1 MNINPEYNESDSD
14 INAMT
19 MMQKS
24 MGILWESFI
33 EPAEAD
39 MDEEQIAIVAL
50 VGMTFQIIAEKAYAY
65 ENSWAKFP
73 TRTKKKAMHFPEINP

>member
-39 MDEEQIAIVAL
+39 MDEDQIAIVGL
-50 VGMTFQIIAEKAYAY
+50 IGITFKMIAEKAYAY
-65 ENSWAKFP
+65 EKLMGEVPNEDEEES
-73 TRTKKKAMHFPEINP
+73 NPFSRN

>member
-65 ENSWAKFP
+65 EKLMGEVPNEDEEES
-73 TRTKKKAMHFPEINP
+73 NPFSRN

>member
-19 MMQKS
+19 MMNKS

-65 ENSWAKFP
+65 EKLMGEVPNEDEEESKPFS
-73 TRTKKKAMHFPEINP
+73 RN

>member
-1 MNINPEYNESDSD
+1 MNINAEYNESDSD

-65 ENSWAKFP
+65 EKLMGEVPNEDEEESKPFS
-73 TRTKKKAMHFPEINP
+73 RN

>member
-14 INAMT
+14 INAVT

-39 MDEEQIAIVAL
+39 MDEEQIAM
-50 VGMTFQIIAEKAYAY
+50 VGLIGITFQMIAEKAYAY
-65 ENSWAKFP
+65 EKLMGEVPNEGEEENFNS
-73 TRTKKKAMHFPEINP
+73 RN

>member
-39 MDEEQIAIVAL
+39 MDEDQIAIVGL
-50 VGMTFQIIAEKAYAY
+50 IGITFKMIAEKAYAY
-65 ENSWAKFP
+65 EKIMGEVPNEDEEES
-73 TRTKKKAMHFPEINP
+73 NPFSRN

>member
-19 MMQKS
+19 MMNKS

-65 ENSWAKFP
+65 EKLMGEVPNEDEKESKPFS
-73 TRTKKKAMHFPEINP
+73 RN

>member
-65 ENSWAKFP
+65 EKLMGEVPSD
-73 TRTKKKAMHFPEINP
+73 EEEESNPFSRN

>member
-1 MNINPEYNESDSD
+1 MNINHEYNESDSD

-19 MMQKS
+19 MMNKS

-65 ENSWAKFP
+65 EKLMGEVPNEDEKESKPFS
-73 TRTKKKAMHFPEINP
+73 RN

>member
-1 MNINPEYNESDSD
+1 MNFSENFSPESNDSD

-24 MGILWESFI
+24 MGILWEAFI

-65 ENSWAKFP
+65 EKLMGEVPNEDEKESKPFS
-73 TRTKKKAMHFPEINP
+73 RN

>member
-39 MDEEQIAIVAL
+39 MDEEQIAIVGL
-50 VGMTFQIIAEKAYAY
+50 IGITFKMIAEKAYAY
-65 ENSWAKFP
+65 EKIMGEVPNEDEEES
-73 TRTKKKAMHFPEINP
+73 NPFSRN

>member
-19 MMQKS
+19 MMNKS

-39 MDEEQIAIVAL
+39 MDEEQVAL
-50 VGMTFQIIAEKAYAY
+50 VGLIGITLQMIAEKAYAY
-65 ENSWAKFP
+65 EKLMGHAPNEDEEQNFNS
-73 TRTKKKAMHFPEINP
+73 RN

>member
-19 MMQKS
+19 MMKKS

-65 ENSWAKFP
+65 EKLMGEVPSDEEEENFNS
-73 TRTKKKAMHFPEINP
+73 RN

>member
-24 MGILWESFI
+24 MGILWDSFI

-65 ENSWAKFP
+65 EKLMGEVPNEDEEESKPFS
-73 TRTKKKAMHFPEINP
+73 RN